1 MHTKQAT
8 AVRFGKAS
16 PLFRRWMRH
25 VMLPLAAAIA
35 IAYIPLAVI
44 AWQFSNVP
52 HLQAAVLG
60 ASLLMLAAFVFAL
73 ASSWS
78 IAIQVAHPLAEIT
91 EAIEHLGH
99 GEFIKLRAGNEDRLI
114 DRLQRGINQ
123 ASEQL
128 AATRNRM
135 QSELGRTTIE
145 LADKN
150 TKLEAANLA
159 RSRLLAAASHDL
171 RQPLYA
177 LTLFSSTLR
186 AGESDPDK
194 IARILH
200 IEECVASLDQLF
212 SELLDLSRLESGS
225 MHATPSRVVLD
236 HVFEEVSRNF
246 RMLAEARGLRLILRK
261 TDVCVHC
268 DRTMLARILNNLVSN
283 ALRYTDDG
291 GVLVGARYQKDGR
304 VRIDVWDTGCGIAP
318 EHQQRVFE
326 EFFQVKPSQ
335 QRAGERKRGLG
346 LGLAT
351 VHKLATLTGS
361 SISLASRVG
370 HGTRISVTLPRCQNT
385 ADEDSES
392 HDMPL
397 DISGL
402 RILAIDDEPVIREG
416 LRTLL
421 KEWGCDVQTAADQA
435 QALERLPRWAS
446 PPDLVLSDLQL
457 ENNVRG
463 PDVLREIALHYG
475 EDPSTPSFARL
486 LVTGETR
493 QDQISELASLHI
505 PILFKPVTPQRLREA
520 ILAAVLSTRV
530 QQPN

>member
-1 MHTKQAT
+1 MRPNPTPTTQLQKD
-8 AVRFGKAS
+8 S
-16 PLFRRWMRH
+16 PLFRRWLLK
-25 VMLPLAAAIA
+25 VVAPIASAVVLAYGLLIA
-35 IAYIPLAVI
+35 VTWWFA
-44 AWQFSNVP
+44 NTE
-52 HLQAAVLG
+52 HLDTALWG
-60 ASLLMLAAFVFAL
+60 ASLVMLIALGFAIK
-73 ASSWS
+73 SSWE
-78 IAIQVAHPLAEIT
+78 IAVQVVRPLADIT
-91 EAIEHLGH
+91 RAVEQLGQ
-99 GEFIKLRAGNEDRLI
+99 GAAVELQAGHEDRAI

-128 AATRNRM
+128 TATRNRM

-150 TKLEAANLA
+150 AKLEAANLA

-186 AGESDPDK
+186 AGETDPDK
-194 IARILH
+194 VARILH

-225 MHATPSRVVLD
+225 MHATPARVVLD

-283 ALRYTDDG
+283 ALRYTDEG
-291 GVLVGARYQKDGR
+291 GVLIGARYQKDGR

-326 EFFQVKPSQ
+326 EFFQVKPPQ
-335 QRAGERKRGLG
+335 QRAGEHKRGLG

-351 VHKLATLTGS
+351 VHKLAALTGS

-370 HGTRISVTLPRCQNT
+370 RGTRISVTLPRCQNT
-385 ADEDSES
+385 AAEASENN
-392 HDMPL
+392 DTPL

-402 RILAIDDEPVIREG
+402 RVLAIDDEPVIREG

-421 KEWGCDVQTAADQA
+421 KEWGCDVQTASDQA

-463 PDVLREIALHYG
+463 PDVLRAIAQHYG
-475 EDPSTPSFARL
+475 EPPEAPSFARL

-493 QDQISELASLHI
+493 QDQINELAHLHI
-505 PILFKPVTPQRLREA
+505 PILFKPVAPQRLREA
-520 ILAAVLSTRV
+520 MLAAVLNSRAK
-530 QQPN
+530 QGG